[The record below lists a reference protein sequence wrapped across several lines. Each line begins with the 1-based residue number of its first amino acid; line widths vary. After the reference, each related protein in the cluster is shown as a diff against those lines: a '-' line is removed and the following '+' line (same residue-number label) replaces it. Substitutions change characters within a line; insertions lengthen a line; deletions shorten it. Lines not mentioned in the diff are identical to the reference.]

1 MRSRRGL
8 ASDLFGGSAL
18 SGRLLQHLE
27 LVGLE
32 QGLHLLQHD
41 VQQEGATPRL
51 LNRVIV
57 NNVYSLSLHLLQHDV
72 QQEGAPPRLLN
83 RVIVNIVYSL
93 GLHLLQYDVQE
104 GAPPGLLNR
113 VMVNILDSTFYM

>member
-1 MRSRRGL
+1 M

-72 QQEGAPPRLLN
+72 HCTAGRSTAQAPKPGH
-83 RVIVNIVYSL
+83 SE
-93 GLHLLQYDVQE
+93 HCVQSR
-104 GAPPGLLNR
+104 PP
-113 VMVNILDSTFYM
+113 SAAA